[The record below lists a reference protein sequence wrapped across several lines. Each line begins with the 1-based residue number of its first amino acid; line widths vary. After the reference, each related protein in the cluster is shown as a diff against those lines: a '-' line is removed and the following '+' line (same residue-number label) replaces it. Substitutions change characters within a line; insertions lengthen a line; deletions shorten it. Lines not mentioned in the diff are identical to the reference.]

1 MTALSAMP
9 ETPASPALSDDEVA
23 ALLPYLTQLRQA
35 RLDQQEALTW
45 LAEHADEAP

>member
-9 ETPASPALSDDEVA
+9 EAPSPDPLPDDEVA
-23 ALLPYLTQLRQA
+23 ALLPYLAQLRQA